1 MSQIAGHFDKIAKEY
16 DGYKKKNWYYYA
28 NLKKLYRDLIPPKS
42 RILDIGCGTGDIL
55 VDLRPGYGLG
65 IDISQ
70 EMIRV
75 AQSKHKDK
83 PNIKFLAGTV
93 EQLISFFPPENF
105 DYIYMADVIE
115 HLEDVSS
122 TVKSINRVAGFNT
135 KVIISMANPLWE
147 PILLILE
154 KLKLKMTEGIHKR
167 ISLKELESLLVKN
180 NFKILAKDYRLLLPA
195 SLPFLSDFVNKYF
208 HRIPLLRSLG
218 LIIFI
223 KCSKIA
229 Q

>member
-1 MSQIAGHFDKIAKEY
+1 MSQIARHFDKVANKY
-16 DGYKKKNWYYYA
+16 DDYKKKNWYYYA

-42 RILDIGCGTGDIL
+42 RVLDIGCGTGDIL
-55 VDLRPGYGLG
+55 VDLKPSYGLG

-70 EMIRV
+70 EMVRI
-75 AQSKHKDK
+75 AQSKYKDS
-83 PNIKFLAGTV
+83 PNIKFLAGAI
-93 EQLISFFPPENF
+93 EQLTSFLPLESF

-122 TVKSINRVAGFNT
+122 TVKDINRIAGFDT
-135 KVIISMANPLWE
+135 KLIISMANPLWE
-147 PILLILE
+147 PMLLILE
-154 KLKLKMTEGIHKR
+154 KLKLKMTEGVHKR

-180 NFKILAKDYRLLLPA
+180 NFKIMAKGYRLLLPV

>member
-1 MSQIAGHFDKIAKEY
+1 MSQIARHFDKIAKEY

-42 RILDIGCGTGDIL
+42 RVLDIGCGTGDIL
-55 VDLRPGYGLG
+55 VDLKPSYGLG

-70 EMIRV
+70 EMVRI
-75 AQSKHKDK
+75 AQSKHKDN
-83 PNIKFLAGTV
+83 PNVKFLAGTI
-93 EQLISFFPPENF
+93 EQLTAFLPSEDF

-122 TVKSINRVAGFNT
+122 TVKSINSVAGSNT
-135 KVIISMANPLWE
+135 KLIISMVNPLWE

-154 KLKLKMTEGIHKR
+154 KLKLKMAEGAHKR
-167 ISLKELESLLVKN
+167 ISLKELESLLIKN
-180 NFKILAKDYRLLLPA
+180 NFRIMTKGYRLFLPVSLL
-195 SLPFLSDFVNKYF
+195 FLSDFVNKYF
-208 HRIPLLRSLG
+208 YRIPLLKNLG
-218 LIIFI
+218 LIIFV